1 MGLLKGT
8 FQSLKEIRI
17 QLVNI
22 KRHMIII
29 MWARVCIVLHNL
41 IIRIEGDN
49 FDGRWRECLV
59 RTGLDRERGAD
70 GDTGDEDEP
79 GDGDALGQAR
89 RRLET
94 PGQRFRLKVMED
106 LFNSPFCVAEHRP

>member
-1 MGLLKGT
+1 MGMLKGT

-17 QLVNI
+17 QLVNTR
-22 KRHMIII
+22 RHMIII

-49 FDGRWRECLV
+49 FDKKWRESLV
-59 RTGLDRERGAD
+59 NIGRDHAHAN
-70 GDTGDEDEP
+70 GDTDEDEDP
-79 GDGDALGQAR
+79 ADALEGAR

-94 PGQRFRLKVMED
+94 PGQRFRLKLMDD
-106 LFNSPFCVAEHRP
+106 LFDSAFRAVERRP